1 MKEKCVIKRS
11 CSFYISDMHFA
22 TMLMPFI
29 KKQVENKIN
38 VTTFLENNYS
48 NNIELVLAR
57 MKLQEE
63 QKKQILNINWKE
75 NKNNK
80 YSNIDKL
87 LKNNILKGK
96 ENVIIING
104 KKEYLEIINVM
115 VRKFLD
121 KNSNKYEDTT
131 IFIMDFYEVGTFNEN
146 ITEILNKHE
155 FIFNTSGEHKI
166 EDVFERN
173 ISEAKVN

>member
-1 MKEKCVIKRS
+1 
-11 CSFYISDMHFA
+11 
-22 TMLMPFI
+22 
-29 KKQVENKIN
+29 
-38 VTTFLENNYS
+38 
-48 NNIELVLAR
+48 
-57 MKLQEE
+57 
-63 QKKQILNINWKE
+63 
-75 NKNNK
+75 
-80 YSNIDKL
+80 
-87 LKNNILKGK
+87 
-96 ENVIIING
+96 
-104 KKEYLEIINVM
+104 M

-121 KNSNKYEDTT
+121 KNSKKYEDTT

>member
-104 KKEYLEIINVM
+104 KKEYLEIINDM

-121 KNSNKYEDTT
+121 KNSKKYEDTT

-155 FIFNTSGEHKI
+155 FIFNTSGKHKI